1 MVLQG
6 AHNRFPNNTDIL
18 AALVA
23 FYRDNGNTDAA
34 RIYADK
40 LHKILP

>member
-6 AHNRFPNNTDIL
+6 AHSRFPNNTDIL

-23 FYRDNGNTDAA
+23 FYRDSGNMNAA
-34 RIYADK
+34 QIYAE
-40 LHKILP
+40 